1 MDITQFLLLTLHCET
16 LFYTSMN
23 KGMFLFVYEL
33 LIIDLISE
41 LMNVFLIRLNYKLTL
56 SSGYA
61 DNHNLKTTVCEHVT
75 VVCGVSPIEHA
86 PYNLVF
92 LSKL

>member
-1 MDITQFLLLTLHCET
+1 MDITRFLLLTLHCET

-61 DNHNLKTTVCEHVT
+61 DNHNLKTTVCEHMSLWSVEY
-75 VVCGVSPIEHA
+75 P
-86 PYNLVF
+86 P
-92 LSKL
+92 